1 MFDFPHAY
9 IQTHRS
15 SIWLAESKKFGIS
28 IGQSQMHV
36 IDNKI
41 FKISPGLVDLRLK
54 SFSSYRSFFYFDFSR
69 LRYKQG
75 NGHCFGSREVNHGVF
90 WFGKRRINRSKFVTV
105 ILKFHCTFELRAS
118 ILMQWNCYIFY
129 FRIYFSEVK
138 QWEHAEEASSD
149 KSLDFCRIISSP
161 CSPNEAWFAKLA
173 VVCRWSRVKDR
184 ILR

>member
-41 FKISPGLVDLRLK
+41 FKNLTWSGWLAFEVVLFL
-54 SFSSYRSFFYFDFSR
+54 SNLFYFDFSR

-105 ILKFHCTFELRAS
+105 ILKFHCTFELPAS
-118 ILMQWNCYIFY
+118 ILMQWNRFIFY

-138 QWEHAEEASSD
+138 QWEDAEEASSD

-161 CSPNEAWFAKLA
+161 CSPNEA
-173 VVCRWSRVKDR
+173 
-184 ILR
+184 